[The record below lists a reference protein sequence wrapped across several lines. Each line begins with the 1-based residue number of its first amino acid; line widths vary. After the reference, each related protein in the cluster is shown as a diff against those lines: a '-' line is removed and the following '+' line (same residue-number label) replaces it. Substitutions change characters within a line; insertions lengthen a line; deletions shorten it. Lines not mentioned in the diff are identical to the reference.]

1 MKRVINLDNW
11 NRKEHFKFFS
21 ALDDPFWG
29 ITTTV
34 DFTSIYQQSKNMEV
48 SFFLYSVHFL
58 LKCINATTAFKLRIE
73 NGEVVEYDKIN
84 ISPTIGR
91 EDGTFGFGFFEYDTD
106 LSLFIENAEKEIHRV
121 KNSTGL
127 SFSKDT
133 ARADV
138 IRYSALPWFAFSE
151 MKHAGSIQTGDS
163 IPKISTGKLIQ
174 EKNSTGLSFSKDTAR
189 ADVIR
194 YSALPWF
201 AFSEMKHAGSIQ
213 TGDSIP
219 KISTGKLIQEK
230 KKLLLPISISVHHGL
245 VDGRNVAEFIQNV
258 KDGQNNTL

>member
-29 ITTTV
+29 ITMTV

-91 EDGTFGFGFFEYDTD
+91 EDGTFGFGFFGYDTD

-121 KNSTGL
+121 
-127 SFSKDT
+127 
-133 ARADV
+133 
-138 IRYSALPWFAFSE
+138 
-151 MKHAGSIQTGDS
+151 
-163 IPKISTGKLIQ
+163 
-174 EKNSTGLSFSKDTAR
+174 KNSTGLSFSKDTAR

>member
-48 SFFLYSVHFL
+48 
-58 LKCINATTAFKLRIE
+58 
-73 NGEVVEYDKIN
+73 
-84 ISPTIGR
+84 PTIGR

-174 EKNSTGLSFSKDTAR
+174 EK
-189 ADVIR
+189 
-194 YSALPWF
+194 
-201 AFSEMKHAGSIQ
+201 
-213 TGDSIP
+213 
-219 KISTGKLIQEK
+219 
-230 KKLLLPISISVHHGL
+230 KKLL
-245 VDGRNVAEFIQNV
+245 AEFIQNV

>member
-1 MKRVINLDNW
+1 MYRQRN
-11 NRKEHFKFFS
+11 S
-21 ALDDPFWG
+21 G
-29 ITTTV
+29 IKATGYCYCIPHNSSYIAHRIKIW
-34 DFTSIYQQSKNMEV
+34 DGD
-48 SFFLYSVHFL
+48 SFPP
-58 LKCINATTAFKLRIE
+58 TGIE

-174 EKNSTGLSFSKDTAR
+174 EK
-189 ADVIR
+189 
-194 YSALPWF
+194 
-201 AFSEMKHAGSIQ
+201 
-213 TGDSIP
+213 
-219 KISTGKLIQEK
+219 

>member
-91 EDGTFGFGFFEYDTD
+91 SSFFVEERTELLALDF
-106 LSLFIENAEKEIHRV
+106 LSMTQIFPYLLKMQKRKYIE
-121 KNSTGL
+121 
-127 SFSKDT
+127 
-133 ARADV
+133 
-138 IRYSALPWFAFSE
+138 
-151 MKHAGSIQTGDS
+151 
-163 IPKISTGKLIQ
+163 
-174 EKNSTGLSFSKDTAR
+174 
-189 ADVIR
+189 
-194 YSALPWF
+194 
-201 AFSEMKHAGSIQ
+201 
-213 TGDSIP
+213 
-219 KISTGKLIQEK
+219 
-230 KKLLLPISISVHHGL
+230 
-245 VDGRNVAEFIQNV
+245 
-258 KDGQNNTL
+258 

>member
-34 DFTSIYQQSKNMEV
+34 DFTSVYQQ
-48 SFFLYSVHFL
+48 
-58 LKCINATTAFKLRIE
+58 
-73 NGEVVEYDKIN
+73 
-84 ISPTIGR
+84 
-91 EDGTFGFGFFEYDTD
+91 TFGFGFFEYDTD

-121 KNSTGL
+121 
-127 SFSKDT
+127 
-133 ARADV
+133 
-138 IRYSALPWFAFSE
+138 
-151 MKHAGSIQTGDS
+151 
-163 IPKISTGKLIQ
+163 
-174 EKNSTGLSFSKDTAR
+174 KNSTGLSFSKDTAR

>member
-1 MKRVINLDNW
+1 LPYACEKLCISSF
-11 NRKEHFKFFS
+11 HPFFITSTLIAS
-21 ALDDPFWG
+21 ASSSQRRLFSYLFR
-29 ITTTV
+29 I
-34 DFTSIYQQSKNMEV
+34 
-48 SFFLYSVHFL
+48 
-58 LKCINATTAFKLRIE
+58 RIE

-163 IPKISTGKLIQ
+163 IPKISI
-174 EKNSTGLSFSKDTAR
+174 
-189 ADVIR
+189 
-194 YSALPWF
+194 
-201 AFSEMKHAGSIQ
+201 
-213 TGDSIP
+213 
-219 KISTGKLIQEK
+219 GKLIQEK

>member
-91 EDGTFGFGFFEYDTD
+91 EDGTFGCGFFEYDTD

-121 KNSTGL
+121 
-127 SFSKDT
+127 
-133 ARADV
+133 
-138 IRYSALPWFAFSE
+138 
-151 MKHAGSIQTGDS
+151 
-163 IPKISTGKLIQ
+163 
-174 EKNSTGLSFSKDTAR
+174 KNSTGLSFSKDTAR

>member
-91 EDGTFGFGFFEYDTD
+91 EDGTFGVGFFEYDTD

-121 KNSTGL
+121 
-127 SFSKDT
+127 
-133 ARADV
+133 
-138 IRYSALPWFAFSE
+138 
-151 MKHAGSIQTGDS
+151 
-163 IPKISTGKLIQ
+163 
-174 EKNSTGLSFSKDTAR
+174 KNSTGLSFSKDTAR

>member
-1 MKRVINLDNW
+1 M
-11 NRKEHFKFFS
+11 
-21 ALDDPFWG
+21 
-29 ITTTV
+29 
-34 DFTSIYQQSKNMEV
+34 YQCN
-48 SFFLYSVHFL
+48 Y
-58 LKCINATTAFKLRIE
+58 CIKLRIE

-121 KNSTGL
+121 KNS
-127 SFSKDT
+127 
-133 ARADV
+133 A
-138 IRYSALPWFAFSE
+138 
-151 MKHAGSIQTGDS
+151 
-163 IPKISTGKLIQ
+163 
-174 EKNSTGLSFSKDTAR
+174 GLSFSKDTAR

-230 KKLLLPISISVHHGL
+230 KKTFAPYIHQCPPWLGGWTKYCRIYTELKRRTKQYIMI
-245 VDGRNVAEFIQNV
+245 
-258 KDGQNNTL
+258 

>member
-48 SFFLYSVHFL
+48 LFSLFCALPIEMYQCDY
-58 LKCINATTAFKLRIE
+58 CIQITYR

-163 IPKISTGKLIQ
+163 IPK
-174 EKNSTGLSFSKDTAR
+174 NFYR
-189 ADVIR
+189 
-194 YSALPWF
+194 
-201 AFSEMKHAGSIQ
+201 
-213 TGDSIP
+213 
-219 KISTGKLIQEK
+219 
-230 KKLLLPISISVHHGL
+230 
-245 VDGRNVAEFIQNV
+245 
-258 KDGQNNTL
+258 

>member
-1 MKRVINLDNW
+1 MHRIKKKRNFHI
-11 NRKEHFKFFS
+11 
-21 ALDDPFWG
+21 
-29 ITTTV
+29 
-34 DFTSIYQQSKNMEV
+34 FTLLIYACE
-48 SFFLYSVHFL
+48 
-58 LKCINATTAFKLRIE
+58 
-73 NGEVVEYDKIN
+73 IN

-163 IPKISTGKLIQ
+163 I
-174 EKNSTGLSFSKDTAR
+174 
-189 ADVIR
+189 
-194 YSALPWF
+194 
-201 AFSEMKHAGSIQ
+201 
-213 TGDSIP
+213 
-219 KISTGKLIQEK
+219 
-230 KKLLLPISISVHHGL
+230 
-245 VDGRNVAEFIQNV
+245 RNLNAVVA
-258 KDGQNNTL
+258 

>member
-91 EDGTFGFGFFEYDTD
+91 EELLALDF
-106 LSLFIENAEKEIHRV
+106 LSMTQIFPYLLKMQKRKYIE
-121 KNSTGL
+121 
-127 SFSKDT
+127 
-133 ARADV
+133 
-138 IRYSALPWFAFSE
+138 
-151 MKHAGSIQTGDS
+151 
-163 IPKISTGKLIQ
+163 
-174 EKNSTGLSFSKDTAR
+174 
-189 ADVIR
+189 
-194 YSALPWF
+194 
-201 AFSEMKHAGSIQ
+201 
-213 TGDSIP
+213 
-219 KISTGKLIQEK
+219 
-230 KKLLLPISISVHHGL
+230 
-245 VDGRNVAEFIQNV
+245 
-258 KDGQNNTL
+258 